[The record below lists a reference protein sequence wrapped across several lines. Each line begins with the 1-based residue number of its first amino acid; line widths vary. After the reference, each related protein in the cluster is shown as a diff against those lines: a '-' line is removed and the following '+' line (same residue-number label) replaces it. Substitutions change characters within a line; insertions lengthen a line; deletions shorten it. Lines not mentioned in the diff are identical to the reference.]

1 MMMTKHNY
9 MSELERLLAKVPD
22 KQRREWLFDYYS
34 HFQQAEENGQ
44 SEHEAA
50 LELGDPRQIASEL
63 LLGYKVQ
70 RAEAKKSFGNTSKAV
85 LATVSLGFF
94 NIVFV
99 LGPYAA
105 AVGVLIALWATTLA
119 LGLAGVTTVLEST
132 WSGMFTLTQ
141 AASIGL
147 VCIGLSILL
156 GIGVNAL
163 TKGFFAA
170 TIKYLKFNTKIIR
183 GKKQ

>member
-1 MMMTKHNY
+1 MMTKQNY
-9 MSELERLLAKVPD
+9 MGELERLLAKVPEQ
-22 KQRREWLFDYYS
+22 QRREWLFDYYS
-34 HFQQAEENGQ
+34 HFQQAEEHGQ

-63 LLGYKVQ
+63 LLGYKVE
-70 RAEAKKSFGNTSKAV
+70 RAEADKSFGNTSKAV

-99 LGPYAA
+99 LGPYVA
-105 AVGVLIALWATTLA
+105 AVGVLIALWATSFA
-119 LGLAGVTTVLEST
+119 FGLAGVTTVLESM

-147 VCIGLSILL
+147 VLIGLSILL
-156 GIGVNAL
+156 GVGVNAL

-170 TIKYLKFNTKIIR
+170 TVKYLKFNTKIIR